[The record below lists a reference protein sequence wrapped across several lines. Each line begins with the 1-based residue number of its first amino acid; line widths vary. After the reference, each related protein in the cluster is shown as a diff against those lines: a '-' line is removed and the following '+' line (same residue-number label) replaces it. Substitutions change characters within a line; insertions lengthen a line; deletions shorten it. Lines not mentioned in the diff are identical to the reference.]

1 MGFVTCAETSNL
13 EDREREQDAE
23 SRVEADVGSGASP
36 VTWCHVLSITRRFFF
51 QRHLL
56 NVEQQQL
63 QQCSTQPGRMAFKG
77 KSFFFGKIL
86 SQSQE
91 PRETLLKHHGPDDNL
106 ARSK

>member
-23 SRVEADVGSGASP
+23 SRVEADVGSGASL
-36 VTWCHVLSITRRFFF
+36 VTWCHVLSSRAVFF

-56 NVEQQQL
+56 NVELQL

-77 KSFFFGKIL
+77 KSFVFGKIL
-86 SQSQE
+86 SKSHE

-106 ARSK
+106 AR